1 MWESKRKAQ
10 TPGCAGSAKRK
21 IREGGNGG
29 QMNYRKALGTAFFTA
44 VLACSAA
51 PWAHASTLKTDVI
64 GMFPQNIGEFAYAD
78 LKAARALPWFPQ
90 LEQQMLPS
98 RFKEFEKAL
107 NAAGIDPNS
116 QVEEVA
122 WATVPPAPAS
132 AANQAPPANGATA
145 QQKAPSPGSD
155 QIVGIALGSFRPET
169 AEIYFKNQ
177 KIPVVKVRNFSL
189 YAFGG
194 GSGPTDLFFFFLD
207 SNTAAFGQRQQLER
221 LLGIRAGEEQSLLSD
236 SQMFPLINEANGS
249 GMIWAV
255 MNSEYAH
262 LAMQQLAPE
271 AAQFPQAQQLVSR
284 MRAMSLTI
292 TAGSGVQA
300 TFQSICATPDDA
312 NTFAA
317 LLQAGLLY
325 KRYQLGSSNPDLA
338 SLLDSTTISPAGDRL
353 NVRLSLTD
361 AQMLSLIRRNTF
373 AVTM

>member
-1 MWESKRKAQ
+1 
-10 TPGCAGSAKRK
+10 
-21 IREGGNGG
+21 
-29 QMNYRKALGTAFFTA
+29 
-44 VLACSAA
+44 
-51 PWAHASTLKTDVI
+51 
-64 GMFPQNIGEFAYAD
+64 MFPQNIGEFAYAD

-107 NAAGIDPNS
+107 SAAGIDPNS

-132 AANQAPPANGATA
+132 AANQAPNQAAGADA
-145 QQKAPSPGSD
+145 QQKAPSPGSE
-155 QIVGIALGSFRPET
+155 QIVGIALGSFSPET

-194 GSGPTDLFFFFLD
+194 GSGPADLFFFFLD

-221 LLGIRAGEEQSLLSD
+221 LLGIRAGEEQGLMSD
-236 SQMFPLINEANGS
+236 TQMFPLINEANGS

-255 MNSEYAH
+255 MNAEYAH

-271 AAQFPQAQQLVSR
+271 AAQFPQAQQLVAR
-284 MRAMSLTI
+284 IRAMSLKI
-292 TAGSGVQA
+292 TAGTGVQA
-300 TFQSICATPDDA
+300 NFQSICATPDDA

-325 KRYQLGSSNPDLA
+325 KRYQLGNSNPDLA
-338 SLLDSTTISPAGDRL
+338 SLLDSTTITPAGDRL

-361 AQMLSLIRRNTF
+361 AQMLSLIRRNTV